1 MGAANT
7 SSAST
12 ATCALMAPI
21 SGCRPRASSSLRT
34 ASHVGL
40 RPQKINA
47 QLRALMVMTDCF
59 NPAQPG
65 SPPSSNS
72 PCRRG
77 ETKTCSSPAS
87 ESSAAALAERCSV
100 GQIVIN
106 GDLICFSSLDLPG
119 SSPIGMLRAP
129 AMCPRSPRKSSAL
142 RTSIR
147 ANRRRAPSAA
157 RARVL
162 RRRQNVGP

>member
-12 ATCALMAPI
+12 ATCVLMAPI

-47 QLRALMVMTDCF
+47 QLRADGHDRLF
-59 NPAQPG
+59 QLRSAGQPAFFQF
-65 SPPSSNS
+65 SMPP
-72 PCRRG
+72 RR
-77 ETKTCSSPAS
+77 TKTCSSPAS

-100 GQIVIN
+100 RQIVIN
-106 GDLICFSSLDLPG
+106 GDLICFSSLNLPG

-129 AMCPRSPRKSSAL
+129 AMCPKGPRNSSAL

-147 ANRRRAPSAA
+147 ANRRRTPSAA
-157 RARVL
+157 GVL
-162 RRRQNVGP
+162 RRRRNVGP